1 MSRRGSKGLS
11 KIEVRVPPLPED
23 FDVHGEYG
31 SRGDFA
37 RLSVPVP
44 PELLDHLKA
53 ALLQLQIAGESTNLS
68 RWLREAIVEKLRRD
82 QRPPK

>member
-1 MSRRGSKGLS
+1 MSRSPKRPPR
-11 KIEVRVPPLPED
+11 IEVRVPPLSED

-31 SRGDFA
+31 SRGHFA

-53 ALLQLQIAGESTNLS
+53 VLLQLQIAGEPTNLS
-68 RWLREAIVEKLRRD
+68 RWLREAIAEKLRRD
-82 QRPPK
+82 QRKTP